1 MTEFLNVINAGLL
14 FSLALVIYR
23 LLRGPTLAD
32 RAVASEQIAIRV
44 VALIVIAS
52 INFEQPVLLDL
63 IMVTAVVGFL
73 SAAVIGIFLERDA
86 KGKTRAQLR
95 E

>member
-1 MTEFLNVINAGLL
+1 MTEFLNLINAGLL